1 MLGLGL
7 RLEDSRCWWEGSGG
21 ADGGAAAAGAAAGA
35 GGRRPDGSGEYARE
49 VLQTRRHGC

>member
-21 ADGGAAAAGAAAGA
+21 ADGAAAAAAAAG
-35 GGRRPDGSGEYARE
+35 GRRLDGSGEYARE